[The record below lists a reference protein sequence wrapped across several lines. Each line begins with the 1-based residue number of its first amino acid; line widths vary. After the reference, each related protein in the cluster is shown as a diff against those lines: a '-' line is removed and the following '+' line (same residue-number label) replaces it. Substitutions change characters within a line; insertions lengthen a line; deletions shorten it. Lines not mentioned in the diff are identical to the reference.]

1 MQDLC
6 FMSIFQKKMIKL
18 IITDDHPS
26 LREGINA
33 VLTQE
38 KDIQVIGLAENGAE
52 LLELLKSKTPD
63 VVLVD
68 INMPVMNGI
77 DATKEINKK
86 FPDIKVIVFS
96 QYDEKRF
103 VKRVLKEGA
112 SGYLLKSATS
122 GELAKAI
129 RMVMSGAIYLSEE
142 LPNVFTER
150 KKKKS
155 DYLFADL
162 TSREIEV
169 LKLIC
174 EEKTTEE
181 IAQALFISHNTVE
194 SHRSNILL
202 KIGAKNTAGLVKWAI
217 DNEII

>member
-1 MQDLC
+1 
-6 FMSIFQKKMIKL
+6 MIKL

-26 LREGINA
+26 LREGINT
-33 VLTQE
+33 VLSHE
-38 KDIQVIGLAENGAE
+38 KDIQVIGFAENGAE
-52 LLELLKSKTPD
+52 LLELLESKTPD

-77 DATKEINKK
+77 EATKEIKTK
-86 FPDIKVIVFS
+86 FPNVKVIVFS

-122 GELAKAI
+122 SELAKAI
-129 RMVMSGAIYLSEE
+129 RMVMSGAIYMSEE
-142 LPNVFTER
+142 LPNIFTE
-150 KKKKS
+150 KKKRTS

-174 EEKTTEE
+174 DEKTTDE
-181 IAQALFISHNTVE
+181 IAKELFISHNTVE

-202 KIGAKNTAGLVKWAI
+202 KVGAKNTAGLVKWAV